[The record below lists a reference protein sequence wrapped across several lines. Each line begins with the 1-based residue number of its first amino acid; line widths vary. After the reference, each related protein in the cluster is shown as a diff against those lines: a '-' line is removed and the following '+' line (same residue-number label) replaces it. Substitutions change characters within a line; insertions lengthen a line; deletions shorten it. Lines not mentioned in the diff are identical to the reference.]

1 MWLIKKFN
9 NLKWRYKTFIG
20 IELIVLFIAII
31 VSLIYS
37 TILGREIERQFINR
51 VKGVSRM
58 LSQESIYG
66 VLLQDSNQ
74 LKQVIEKFYRD
85 EIVRFRYIAI
95 YGTDGKVLAEKNL
108 DYLED
113 GKRGIRKFAEDVSF
127 TDLKINGENILDVF
141 AKVYRDSELVG
152 YVRFGASKVAIQEVM
167 SRANLINLGF
177 IVLALLLGLMFGYFV
192 VVWFVKPV
200 EGVQRAAEIVANGDV
215 NVEIREWVDR
225 GDEIGVLVRSFNKM
239 VESIRRSIDEISSQ
253 RELAERLRVEAEQA
267 KRKIQEQQ
275 EYLEVQIRKV
285 FDIIEAVSNGDL
297 TKEGVPERDDEVG
310 ALIMKLNKMI
320 VDLRYLIKEI
330 IDASSA
336 VANATSQISSSTEE
350 MSTAVQD
357 QARQIAEVV
366 SAIEEM
372 SRTVIEN
379 ARGAEKAAE
388 LAHENS
394 SFANEGSKAVIATIE
409 QMRRLAD
416 VVRNSAQSV
425 QVLGKSSNQIGEIID
440 VIEDI
445 ADQTNLLA
453 LNAAIEAARAGEQG
467 RGFAVVA
474 DEVRKL
480 AERTMKATKEI
491 SKMIKQIQADTD
503 EVVKIMESG
512 VEVAEAGIKLADNA
526 NLALKQIVQNANDVA
541 NLISEISRANTEQ
554 SKVSEEISKSVES
567 ISSIA
572 EQTSAGVQQ
581 IAKAVDD
588 LSGLT
593 EKLRQMVMRFNI
605 GQVIDKAEYGRKFVR
620 IGGNGV

>member
-20 IELIVLFIAII
+20 IEIIVLFIAIA

-51 VKGVSRM
+51 VKSVSTM
-58 LSQESIYG
+58 LSYESIYG

-74 LKQVIEKFYRD
+74 LKQVIERFYRD
-85 EIVRFRYIAI
+85 ETVRFRYIAI

-108 DYLED
+108 DRLE
-113 GKRGIRKFAEDVSF
+113 GEKRGLNKFTDDVSF
-127 TDLKINGENILDVF
+127 TDLNINGENILDVQ

-152 YVRFGASKVAIQEVM
+152 YVRFGVSKVDMEEAL
-167 SRANLINLGF
+167 SRAHLLNLGF
-177 IVLALLLGLMFGYFV
+177 IVFALLVGLVFGYIV
-192 VVWFVKPV
+192 VVLFIKPV
-200 EGVQRAAEIVANGDV
+200 EGVQRAAEAVANGDV

-239 VESIRRSIDEISSQ
+239 VENIRNSIEEITSQ

-267 KRKIQEQQ
+267 KGKIQEQR
-275 EYLEVQIRKV
+275 EYLEVQLRKI
-285 FDIIEAVSNGDL
+285 FDVIEAVSNGDL
-297 TKEGVPERDDEVG
+297 TKEGIPERDDEVG

-320 VDLRYLIKEI
+320 ADLRGLIKEI
-330 IDASSA
+330 IDASNA
-336 VANATSQISSSTEE
+336 VANATSQIGSSTEE
-350 MSTAVQD
+350 MSAAVQD
-357 QARQIAEVV
+357 QARQIAEIV

-379 ARGAEKAAE
+379 ARGAERAAE
-388 LAHENS
+388 LAQQNS

-416 VVRNSAQSV
+416 VVRNSAQSI
-425 QVLGKSSNQIGEIID
+425 QVLGKSSDQIGEIID

-526 NLALKQIVQNANDVA
+526 NLSLKQIVQNASDVA
-541 NLISEISRANTEQ
+541 NLISEIARASTEQ

-572 EQTSAGVQQ
+572 EQTSAGVHQV
-581 IAKAVDD
+581 AKAVED
-588 LSGLT
+588 LSGLI

-605 GQVIDKAEYGRKFVR
+605 GQVIERAEYEKKFIRV
-620 IGGNGV
+620 GGNGV

>member
-20 IELIVLFIAII
+20 IEIMVLFIAIA

-37 TILGREIERQFINR
+37 TILGREIERQFIKR
-51 VKGVSRM
+51 VKSVSEL
-58 LSQESIYG
+58 LSHESVYLI
-66 VLLQDSNQ
+66 LLQDVNQ
-74 LKQVIEKFYRD
+74 LKQVIENFYQN
-85 EIVRFRYIAI
+85 ELVRFRYIVI
-95 YGTDGKVLAEKNL
+95 YGVDGKVLAEKNL
-108 DYLED
+108 DYLGGEM
-113 GKRGIRKFAEDVSF
+113 GGLRKFSEDVSYV
-127 TDLKINGENILDVF
+127 DLNVRGEDILDVQ
-141 AKVYRDSELVG
+141 AKVYRDSEVVG
-152 YVRFGASKVAIQEVM
+152 YVRFGASKVAIKEVL
-167 SRANLINLGF
+167 SGAHLLNLGF
-177 IVLALLLGLMFGYFV
+177 IVFALLLGLVFSYIV
-192 VVWFVKPV
+192 VAWFIKPV
-200 EGVQRAAEIVANGDV
+200 ESVQRAAETVANGDV
-215 NVEIREWVDR
+215 NVEIKEWVDR

-239 VESIRRSIDEISSQ
+239 VESIRESIEEISSQ

-267 KRKIQEQQ
+267 KGRIQQQQ
-275 EYLEVQIRKV
+275 EYLEVQIRKI

-297 TKEGVPERDDEVG
+297 TKEGIPEKDDEVG

-320 VDLRYLIKEI
+320 VDLRGLIKEI
-330 IDASSA
+330 IDASNA

-350 MSTAVQD
+350 MSTPVQD

-379 ARGAEKAAE
+379 ARGAERAAE
-388 LAHENS
+388 LAQANS

-425 QVLGKSSNQIGEIID
+425 QVLGKSSSQIGEIID

-491 SKMIKQIQADTD
+491 SKMIKQIQSDTD

-572 EQTSAGVQQ
+572 EQTSAGVHQ

-605 GQVIDKAEYGRKFVR
+605 GQVIERAEYGKKFIGV
-620 IGGNGV
+620 GGNGV